1 MMHHGNGSVY
11 KTQFVKM
18 FLVEEKNQCIPNLTP
33 QCSGKTSPIFCVS
46 YGFQNMKII

>member
-1 MMHHGNGSVY
+1 MMHHGNASIY

-33 QCSGKTSPIFCVS
+33 QCSGKTFLFFVFPMDF
-46 YGFQNMKII
+46 KT